1 MTKAAVNNTRHWEAL
16 GKTDPRHTKGFS
28 RAGGFK
34 GTALKPIWI
43 IQRLTEQFGPV
54 GEGWGMG
61 KPDFEVIHLQDGEI
75 MVYCTVECWHKD
87 GDKIAAYYGVGGD
100 KVLTRRKS
108 GDAFADDEAF
118 KKAYTD
124 AVNNG
129 FKFLGVGADIHM
141 GQFDDSKYVDQVRD
155 EYLAQAKVDVVGD
168 LDAFEAAIDAAIN
181 PETLNAVRAKYAAT
195 INAASATHPTRVAE
209 LRQKFTAKQA
219 TFRPAAA

>member
-1 MTKAAVNNTRHWEAL
+1 MSNMRYWDTL
-16 GKTDPRHTKGFS
+16 GKTDPKHTKGFS

-43 IQRLTEQFGPV
+43 IKRLTETFGPV

-61 KPDFEVIHLQDGEI
+61 KPEFTLVHAQDGETL
-75 MVYCTVECWHKD
+75 VYCTVECWHCTNS
-87 GDKIAAYYGVGGD
+87 GINHIYYGVGGD
-100 KVLTRRKS
+100 KVSTRRKS
-108 GDAFADDEAF
+108 GDVFHDDEAF

-155 EYLAQAKVDVVGD
+155 EFLAQARVDTVSE
-168 LDAFEAAIDAAIN
+168 LEAFGKELDAAIN
-181 PETLNAVRAKYAAT
+181 AEQLDAVRASYAST
-195 INAASATHPTRVAE
+195 IDAASATHPGQVQL
-209 LRQKFTAKQA
+209 LRQQYIKRRKELT
-219 TFRPAAA
+219 PAPEPA